1 LPAPDFHPV
10 VNIICTHPKA
20 SVVNGLMVSTSF
32 HWRRLV
38 ITLIVVTGLFAVGLS
53 RLKIETDIVGFLPQ
67 ADPVISDALYIVKNH
82 PIQDQ
87 LIIDVG
93 LDTDNPDLLVECGQQ
108 VENLLKQS
116 QLFAKVGLQNFQSLI
131 PDLAFHILHH
141 LPLLFSEQDL
151 QDYIQPLLD
160 PARIREKIAA
170 TRSALLNLEGIGQVE
185 FISSDPLGF
194 KDFVMARMVHLAP
207 TQSADIYRGQ
217 LLSKDRKHLLVVA
230 ESATSSTDTAFAR
243 KTASLLDTIAA
254 ELEKLYSKAGHKLTL
269 TPMGAYRI
277 ALDNEIIVRQDVR
290 NAILFATIG
299 IVLLLIFTFPRPYLG
314 LLSLLPAV
322 AGTLTAFFVFS
333 LIHHSISL
341 MVLGFGG
348 AIISISVDHGI
359 AYLLFLDRPHRTYG
373 REASHEVR
381 AVGLVAALTTIGAF
395 AALNFSG
402 FPILEQ
408 LGQFTALGISFS
420 FIFVHTIFPMIFV
433 EMPAARSKR
442 MPLQNFVS
450 KLARSGKKGALAAL
464 LFGILMLFFAK
475 PDFNVS
481 LASMSTVSKATQA
494 AEDMVSK
501 VWDMEF
507 NKIYLMTE
515 GKTLA
520 ELQLKGDR
528 LLENLA
534 HDQGK
539 ESLSTGFVS
548 SMVFPGEEKQQQNFE
563 AWKNFWQPHRT
574 EQLAKTLLDASLE
587 FGFTADAFEPFLE
600 MLKAYTYDPASMVIP
615 EKFFGLLGIKV
626 DPEKKK
632 WLQVNTLT
640 TQKGYQAEA
649 IYARYGTLGKL
660 FDPNFFSQKLGRLL
674 FATFTKMLIIIGLS
688 VTVLVFLYFADL
700 SLTFIS
706 LLPVLFALICTLGT
720 LHLAGQPLDIPGL
733 MLAIIVIG
741 MGIDYSLFFV
751 RSYQRYGNPQH
762 QYFGLIRMTVF
773 LAGASTMIGF
783 GVLCTA
789 RHALLR
795 SAGFTSLFG
804 IGYSLIGA
812 FVILPP
818 LMEYRLRTRQE
829 KRPRGGRI
837 QDRALWRYKNLE
849 AYPRLFARFKMRLDP
864 MFKELPRLLDSC
876 DGIRHIM
883 DIGCG
888 YGVPSAWLL
897 ERFPEA
903 GVTGID
909 PDDGRVRVA
918 ARVVGERGKMTT
930 EGAPNIP
937 VVSRPVDLA
946 IMLDMIHFLN
956 HDKLKLTFERLYDR
970 IRPGGHLILRAAVPP
985 QGPTSRAWRL
995 ENFRYTLNHIRP
1007 SFRPAENIRAM
1018 LNQAHFQVEQI
1029 EPSGTAGELVWF
1041 IASKN
1046 LPDEKT

>member
-1 LPAPDFHPV
+1 
-10 VNIICTHPKA
+10 
-20 SVVNGLMVSTSF
+20 MVSTSF

-38 ITLIVVTGLFAVGLS
+38 ITLIAVTGLFVVGFS
-53 RLKIETDIVGFLPQ
+53 RLNIETDIVGFLPQ
-67 ADPVISDALYIVKNH
+67 GDPVISDALYIFKNH

-93 LDTDNPDLLVECGQQ
+93 LDTEDPDLLVECGQR

-116 QLFAKVGLQNFQSLI
+116 KLFGKVGLQDFQSLI

-151 QDYIQPLLD
+151 QNYIQPLLD
-160 PARIREKIAA
+160 PERIRKKIAA
-170 TRSALLNLEGIGQVE
+170 TQLSLLNLEGIGQAE
-185 FISSDPLGF
+185 FISGDPLGF
-194 KDFVMARMVHLAP
+194 KDIVMARLVHLAP
-207 TQSADIYRGQ
+207 TQSANIYKGH
-217 LLSKDRKHLLVVA
+217 LLSKDGKHLLVVA

-243 KTASLLDTIAA
+243 RTASLLDTIAS
-254 ELEKLYSKAGHKLTL
+254 ELEQLYAKAGHKLTL

-314 LLSLLPAV
+314 LLSLLPAI

-373 REASHEVR
+373 KEASHEVR

-420 FIFVHTIFPMIFV
+420 FIFVHTIFPGIFI
-433 EMPAARSKR
+433 EMPAAQSKR
-442 MPLQNFVS
+442 MPLQNLVS
-450 KLARSGKKGALAAL
+450 KLARSGKIGALAAL
-464 LFGILMLFFAK
+464 LFGIVMLFFAK

-494 AEDMVSK
+494 AEDMVST
-501 VWDMEF
+501 VWDMEY

-520 ELQLKGDR
+520 ELQLKADR

-534 HDQGK
+534 QERGS
-539 ESLSTGFVS
+539 EALSSGFVS
-548 SMVFPGEEKQQQNFE
+548 SMVFPGKERQQQNFA
-563 AWKNFWQPHRT
+563 AWKKFWQPHRIAH
-574 EQLAKTLLDASLE
+574 LAKSLKEASVE

-600 MLKAYTYDPASMVIP
+600 MLKSYTYDPASMVIP

-626 DPEKKK
+626 NPQKKK
-632 WLQVNTLT
+632 WMQVSTLT
-640 TQKGYQAEA
+640 TQEGYQAEA
-649 IYARYGTLGKL
+649 VYARYGTLGKL
-660 FDPNFFSQKLGRLL
+660 FDPSFFSQKLGRLL
-674 FATFTKMLIIIGLS
+674 FATFTKMLIIIGVS
-688 VTVLVFLYFADL
+688 VTVLVFLYFVDL
-700 SLTFIS
+700 SLTVIS
-706 LLPVLFALICTLGT
+706 LLPVIFALICTLGT
-720 LHLAGQPLDIPGL
+720 LHLTGQPLDIPGL

-751 RSYQRYGNPQH
+751 RSYQRYGDPQH

-789 RHALLR
+789 QHTLLR

-818 LMEYRLRTRQE
+818 LMEYRLRTRKE
-829 KRPRGGRI
+829 ERPQSGRI
-837 QDRALWRYKNLE
+837 QDRVLWHYKNLE

-864 MFKELPRLLDSC
+864 MFAELPRLLDSC
-876 DGIRHIM
+876 KGIRHIM

-888 YGVPSAWLL
+888 YGVPAAWLL
-897 ERFPEA
+897 EQFPEA
-903 GVTGID
+903 KVTGID
-909 PDDGRVRVA
+909 PDTGRVRVA
-918 ARVVGERGKMTT
+918 ARVVAERGAVTT

-937 VVSRPVDLA
+937 VVSQPVDLA
-946 IMLDMIHFLN
+946 IMLDMVHFL
-956 HDKLKLTFERLYDR
+956 DQDGLKLTFERLYDR
-970 IRPGGHLILRAAVPP
+970 IRPGGRLILRAAVPP
-985 QGPTSRAWRL
+985 TGRVSWAWRI
-995 ENFRYTLNHIRP
+995 ESFRHRLDHIRP
-1007 SFRPAENIRAM
+1007 CYRSTENIKAV
-1018 LNQAHFQVEQI
+1018 LNQTDFQVEHI
-1029 EPSGTAGELVWF
+1029 ESSGTGKELVWF

-1046 LPDEKT
+1046 LPDEKN